1 MLSNLF
7 IGIGIILGTG
17 LFLVSTVGL
26 LRLPDVYTR
35 LHALTKANNLGLGLI
50 ILSLA
55 GYSGDLLVTL
65 KLLVIWGL
73 VLCANALS
81 CHLIARFT
89 AQQDI
94 TLWQRDLE

>member
-1 MLSNLF
+1 MLSHLF
-7 IGIGIILGTG
+7 ISIGILLGTG
-17 LFLVSTVGL
+17 LFVVGTVGL

-35 LHALTKANNLGLGLI
+35 LHALTKAHNLGLGLI

-73 VLCANALS
+73 VLWANAIS
-81 CHLIARFT
+81 CHLIARAT